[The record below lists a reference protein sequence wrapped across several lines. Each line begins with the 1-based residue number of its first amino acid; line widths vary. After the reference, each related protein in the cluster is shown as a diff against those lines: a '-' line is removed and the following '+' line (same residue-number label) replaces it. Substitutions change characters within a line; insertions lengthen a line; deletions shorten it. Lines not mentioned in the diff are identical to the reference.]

1 MSKVLFTVAVPH
13 TGESRRPSFVISTNN
28 LNAVQISKKGVK
40 LGNTNYNGGFKRFEY
55 SVGGNQ
61 AVTKFSL
68 VVNTS
73 ALLPHITWATGLP
86 LPVIGG
92 KKKKDK
98 RSSSADASSKRPQ
111 RPLMGRRAS
120 SMDRIEPSSRR
131 QERIEDGRRRY
142 DDDGRERRR
151 ITEGSERRPS
161 RRYDDED
168 RKDKRS
174 SRYSD
179 IKNYPRRDDRRRD
192 DRRSSKYGSDDDD
205 ENDKYSRR
213 SSHGDHDKRS
223 RYSSSIHSEY
233 KPRLSTSTRYGDSR
247 RYDRHKDRLAP
258 LSEVDAYERKYGKEA
273 RRRRY
278 KRQEKYDGGEIV
290 DDGPNGVDA
299 DDDGGFGGDGGMG
312 DFGVDGDAGDAG
324 ADGGD

>member
-92 KKKKDK
+92 KKKDK
-98 RSSSADASSKRPQ
+98 RASSADASSRRPQ
-111 RPLMGRRAS
+111 RPQLGRRAS

-131 QERIEDGRRRY
+131 QQRIEDGRRRY

-151 ITEGSERRPS
+151 ITDGSERRPS
-161 RRYDDED
+161 RRYNDED
-168 RKDKRS
+168 KKERRS

-179 IKNYPRRDDRRRD
+179 DGKYSRRDDRTRE
-192 DRRSSKYGSDDDD
+192 DRRSSKYYSNDDD
-205 ENDKYSRR
+205 NDKYSRR
-213 SSHGDHDKRS
+213 SSRRDDDKQS
-223 RYSSSIHSEY
+223 RYSSSTRSEY
-233 KPRLSTSTRYGDSR
+233 KPRLSHSTRYGDSR
-247 RYDRHKDRLAP
+247 RYDIYEDRLAP

-290 DDGPNGVDA
+290 DDGPDGVDA
-299 DDDGGFGGDGGMG
+299 DDDGGFGD
-312 DFGVDGDAGDAG
+312 DGDAGDAG
-324 ADGGD
+324 ADAGD

>member
-13 TGESRRPSFVISTNN
+13 TGESRRPSFVISTNS
-28 LNAVQISKKGVK
+28 LNAVQISKKGIK

-55 SVGGNQ
+55 SIGGNQ

-98 RSSSADASSKRPQ
+98 RSSSADACSRRPQ
-111 RPLMGRRAS
+111 RPQMGRRAS
-120 SMDRIEPSSRR
+120 SMDRIEPGSRR
-131 QERIEDGRRRY
+131 QERTEDVRRRY
-142 DDDGRERRR
+142 DDDDKRSERRR
-151 ITEGSERRPS
+151 ITDGSERRPS
-161 RRYDDED
+161 RKYDDED
-168 RKDKRS
+168 REDRRS

-179 IKNYPRRDDRRRD
+179 DDKYSRRD
-192 DRRSSKYGSDDDD
+192 DRRSEDRRSRRYYPDD
-205 ENDKYSRR
+205 EDNSSRR
-213 SSHGDHDKRS
+213 SSRRDDDRKS
-223 RYSSSIHSEY
+223 RYSSDTRSEY
-233 KPRLSTSTRYGDSR
+233 KPRLSHSTRYGDSR
-247 RYDRHKDRLAP
+247 RYDRYKDRLAP
-258 LSEVDAYERKYGKEA
+258 LSEVDAYQRKYGKEA

-290 DDGPNGVDA
+290 DDGPDGVDV
-299 DDDGGFGGDGGMG
+299 DDDGGFGDDGDMG
-312 DFGVDGDAGDAG
+312 DFGDDGDAGDAG
-324 ADGGD
+324 ADAGD

>member
-13 TGESRRPSFVISTNN
+13 TGEPRRSSFVISTNN

-40 LGNTNYNGGFKRFEY
+40 LGNTNYDGGFKRFEY

-73 ALLPHITWATGLP
+73 ALLPHITWATGLS

-98 RSSSADASSKRPQ
+98 RSSSAEACSRRPQ
-111 RPLMGRRAS
+111 RPQMGRRAS
-120 SMDRIEPSSRR
+120 SMDRIEPGSRR
-131 QERIEDGRRRY
+131 QERIEDVRRRY
-142 DDDGRERRR
+142 DDDDKKSEKRR
-151 ITEGSERRPS
+151 ITDGSERRPS
-161 RRYDDED
+161 KKYNVED
-168 RKDKRS
+168 RKDRRS

-179 IKNYPRRDDRRRD
+179 DEEYSRCHNRRRE
-192 DRRSSKYGSDDDD
+192 DRRSRRYYFDEDKSSLHSSRGDDD
-205 ENDKYSRR
+205 R
-213 SSHGDHDKRS
+213 RS
-223 RYSSSIHSEY
+223 RYSSNTRSEY
-233 KPRLSTSTRYGDSR
+233 KPRLSHSTRCGDSR
-247 RYDRHKDRLAP
+247 RYDRYKDRLAP
-258 LSEVDAYERKYGKEA
+258 LSEVDAYESKYGEEA

-290 DDGPNGVDA
+290 DDN
-299 DDDGGFGGDGGMG
+299 GGFGDDGDMG
-312 DFGVDGDAGDAG
+312 DFGDDGDTGDAG
-324 ADGGD
+324 ADAGD